1 VRFCAKLIIKRVWK
15 ACHKHGFKS
24 CMSQWQGSTSHTVR
38 TICVVMSLGN
48 DVYRDVFA
56 DVTSEQ
62 SHLRH
67 GRRVSFVAERV

>member
-1 VRFCAKLIIKRVWK
+1 
-15 ACHKHGFKS
+15 
-24 CMSQWQGSTSHTVR
+24 MSTNHTVR

-48 DVYRDVFA
+48 DVYRDVFT

-67 GRRVSFVAERV
+67 GRRVSFVTERV